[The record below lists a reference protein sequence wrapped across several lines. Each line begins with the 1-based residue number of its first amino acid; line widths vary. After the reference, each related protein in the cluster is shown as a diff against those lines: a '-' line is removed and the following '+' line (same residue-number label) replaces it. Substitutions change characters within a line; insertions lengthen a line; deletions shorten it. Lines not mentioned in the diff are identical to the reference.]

1 MGKEKL
7 GKNRTDIFSFLL
19 VGLGLFSKIRT
30 GDQIE
35 FKNIGDSLVK
45 FVYNNGVSVNVI
57 KRSYEL
63 DYKLRSDRFYSMHF
77 LHDGIFGLVLVLMVQ
92 VIMLIRLP
100 KVII

>member
-7 GKNRTDIFSFLL
+7 GKNRTDIFSFFTCR
-19 VGLGLFSKIRT
+19 VGAFSKIRT

-57 KRSYEL
+57 K
-63 DYKLRSDRFYSMHF
+63 D
-77 LHDGIFGLVLVLMVQ
+77 LMS
-92 VIMLIRLP
+92 
-100 KVII
+100 